1 MIQQI
6 CLIVEEYQ
14 MLENKSI
21 FFVKSRRPL
30 PVNTVLKTILHSYAV
45 PLYISLFY
53 RYSF

>member
-21 FFVKSRRPL
+21 PFEKKNRASPAPPGMGRKHGKALSCTFRL
-30 PVNTVLKTILHSYAV
+30 
-45 PLYISLFY
+45 
-53 RYSF
+53 YSF

>member
-21 FFVKSRRPL
+21 PFEKKNRASPAPPDMGRKHGKALSCTFRL
-30 PVNTVLKTILHSYAV
+30 
-45 PLYISLFY
+45 
-53 RYSF
+53 YSF